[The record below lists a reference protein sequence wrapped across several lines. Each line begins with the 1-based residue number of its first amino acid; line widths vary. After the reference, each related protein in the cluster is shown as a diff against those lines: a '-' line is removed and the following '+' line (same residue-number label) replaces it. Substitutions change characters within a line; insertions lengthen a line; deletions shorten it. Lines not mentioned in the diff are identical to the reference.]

1 MAPEALSGKGL
12 LLGSAPLRDKKAVDC
27 SAVIRT
33 QDVIRT
39 YSGISRD
46 RPRSGKQTTT
56 G

>member
-12 LLGSAPLRDKKAVDC
+12 LLGSAPLRDKKAVDY
-27 SAVIRT
+27 SAVL
-33 QDVIRT
+33 RT

-46 RPRSGKQTTT
+46 RPRSGKQMTT